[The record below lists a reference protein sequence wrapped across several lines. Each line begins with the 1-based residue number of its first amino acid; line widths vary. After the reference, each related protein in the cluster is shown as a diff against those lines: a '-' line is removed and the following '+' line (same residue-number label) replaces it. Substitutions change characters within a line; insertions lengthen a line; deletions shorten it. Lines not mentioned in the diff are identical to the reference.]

1 MIFGRS
7 EVDKIIPEKTGVK
20 SEMAARIVPLR
31 TLVRS
36 VGNRHE
42 EFNEI
47 LRRIFNEV
55 MLSGEETI
63 VISQIVGT
71 FYKQRR
77 RETRRVFQ
85 GVEYIL
91 PARDVLQLRPPPR
104 DGIPVEEEMEMPEDE
119 FPSASNPEPDPT
131 EDAEVDNQP
140 PETPPADG
148 DPDDGLIF
156 RGEDDPINFDDLD
169 L

>member
-1 MIFGRS
+1 
-7 EVDKIIPEKTGVK
+7 
-20 SEMAARIVPLR
+20 MAARIVPLR
-31 TLVRS
+31 DIVRS

-47 LRRIFNEV
+47 LRRIRAQV
-55 MLSGEETI
+55 MDSGEETI

-71 FYKQRR
+71 FYCQKR

-91 PARDVLQLRPPPR
+91 PAREVLQLRPPPD
-104 DGIPVEEEMEMPEDE
+104 DGIPVQTEDEMPEDG
-119 FPSASNPEPDPT
+119 FTSAGDPVPPEPDP
-131 EDAEVDNQP
+131 EPMAEMEP
-140 PETPPADG
+140 EETPTEG

-156 RGEDDPINFDDLD
+156 RGDDPPINFDDLGF
-169 L
+169 